1 MWSAN
6 HSTCYHYNMYE
17 NLNKLGRCSLFNPKN
32 KIKIIILFFHF
43 INLPLFAQS
52 IIPLDYLYTIGTSGD
67 SLGQFYNPQAIT
79 VGPSG
84 NLYVVDTGNNRIQ
97 TLDLEGN
104 FIKYVG
110 GIGQGQEQFDSPLD
124 INFQDGLNV
133 FVTDYNNHRVY
144 RLDRQLNAISIISGE
159 VTYETIENFF
169 FPKSITVSRQGDI
182 FLVEGE
188 NNSVIKFD
196 SFFKPI
202 SKFGSIETGEG
213 YLSSPTQIENLGVGF
228 LVVSDMQAGHLVVF
242 DYFGNFIR
250 FLGSEKL
257 QEPSGLFYWNE
268 RELLL
273 VTDIGTGKI
282 HAFSREKWIAELV
295 SIQKSDES
303 KWQSPVDIV
312 VFENRMFVLDQ
323 KISLVLSYKILLNQK
338 EL

>member
-1 MWSAN
+1 
-6 HSTCYHYNMYE
+6 
-17 NLNKLGRCSLFNPKN
+17 LFHP
-32 KIKIIILFFHF
+32 KIKVKSIILVFHF

-52 IIPLDYLYTIGTSGD
+52 IIPLDYLYSIGTSGD
-67 SLGQFYNPQAIT
+67 SLGQFNNPQAIT

-84 NLYVVDTGNNRIQ
+84 ILYVVDTGNNRIQ
-97 TLDLEGN
+97 TLNLDGN
-104 FIKYVG
+104 FIKYFG
-110 GIGQGQEQFDSPLD
+110 GLGQGREQFDSPLD

-133 FVTDYNNHRVY
+133 FVTDFNNHRIY
-144 RLDRQLNAISIISGE
+144 RLDRQLNAISIIPEE
-159 VTYETIENFF
+159 VDFEAQNYF

-213 YLSSPTQIENLGVGF
+213 YLSSPAQIENLGVGF
-228 LVVSDMQAGHLVVF
+228 LVVSDTQAGHLVVF

-250 FLGSEKL
+250 FLGGEKL

-273 VTDIGTGKI
+273 VTDISTGKI
-282 HAFSREKWIAELV
+282 HAFNREKWIAELV

-312 VFENRMFVLDQ
+312 VFEKRIFVLDQ
-323 KISLVLSYKILLNQK
+323 KNNSIISYKILLNQ
-338 EL
+338 

>member
-1 MWSAN
+1 MF
-6 HSTCYHYNMYE
+6 
-17 NLNKLGRCSLFNPKN
+17 KP
-32 KIKIIILFFHF
+32 KIKVKSIILVFHF

-52 IIPLDYLYTIGTSGD
+52 IIPLDYLYSIGSSGD
-67 SLGQFYNPQAIT
+67 SLGQFNNPQAIT
-79 VGPSG
+79 IGSSG

-97 TLDLEGN
+97 IFDLEGN
-104 FIKYVG
+104 FIKYFG
-110 GIGQGQEQFDSPLD
+110 GLGQGQEQFDSPLD

-133 FVTDYNNHRVY
+133 FVTDFNNHRVY

-159 VTYETIENFF
+159 VAYGNVENFF
-169 FPKSITVSRQGDI
+169 FPKSITVSKQGDI

-202 SKFGSIETGEG
+202 SKFGSIENGEG

-228 LVVSDMQAGHLVVF
+228 LVVSDKQAGHLVVF

-250 FLGSEKL
+250 FLGGEKL

-282 HAFSREKWIAELV
+282 HAFKREKWIVELV
-295 SIQKSDES
+295 SIQKSDKS
-303 KWQSPVDIV
+303 KWQTPVDIA
-312 VFENRMFVLDQ
+312 VFENRIFVLDQ
-323 KISLVLSYKILLNQK
+323 KNSSILVYQILLNQK
-338 EL
+338 E